1 MVTEVKTH
9 KDLEVWKQSIDLVT
23 DIYRITEG
31 FPKSEGFGLTSQ
43 IRRASVSVPANISE
57 GAARNSTKEFIQF
70 IYIGLGSLSELE
82 TLLIISE
89 NLRFM
94 QSEPFLNRITALRKM
109 LIRLIQSLRK

>member
-43 IRRASVSVPANISE
+43 MRRASVSLPANISE

-109 LIRLIQSLRK
+109 LIRLIQSLRR

>member
-43 IRRASVSVPANISE
+43 MRRASVSLPANISE

-94 QSEPFLNRITALRKM
+94 QSEPFVNRITALRKM
-109 LIRLIQSLRK
+109 LIRLIQSLRR

>member
-70 IYIGLGSLSELE
+70 LYIGLGSLSELE

>member
-1 MVTEVKTH
+1 MAGEVRTH

-23 DIYRITEG
+23 DIYKITEG
-31 FPKSEGFGLTSQ
+31 FPKSEEFGLRSQ
-43 IRRASVSVPANISE
+43 VRRASVSISANISE

-70 IYIGLGSLSELE
+70 LYIGLGSLSELE

-89 NLRFM
+89 NLKFM
-94 QSEPFLNRITALRKM
+94 QSGPFLDRIVALRKM

>member
-31 FPKSEGFGLTSQ
+31 FPKSEGFGLISQ

>member
-9 KDLEVWKQSIDLVT
+9 KDLEVWKQSIGLVT

-31 FPKSEGFGLTSQ
+31 FPKNEEFGLRSQ

-70 IYIGLGSLSELE
+70 LYIGLGSLSELE
-82 TLLIISE
+82 TLLISSE

-94 QSEPFLNRITALRKM
+94 QNGPFLGRITALRKM
-109 LIRLIQSLRK
+109 LIGLIRSLRE

>member
-31 FPKSEGFGLTSQ
+31 FPKNEGFGLTSQ

-70 IYIGLGSLSELE
+70 LYIGLGSLSELE

-89 NLRFM
+89 NLRFI

-109 LIRLIQSLRK
+109 LIRLIQSLRR

>member
-31 FPKSEGFGLTSQ
+31 FPKNEGFGLTSQ

-70 IYIGLGSLSELE
+70 LYIGLGSLSELE

-109 LIRLIQSLRK
+109 LIRLIQSLRR